1 MVGGVNMEFTERE
14 LTLLSDGLL
23 TMISNAGEAK
33 KLVCDAESQ
42 KSIDKYVSELQ
53 RLNSKLCG
61 MSK

>member
-1 MVGGVNMEFTERE
+1 MEFTERE

-23 TMISNAGEAK
+23 TMITNAGEAK
-33 KLVCDAESQ
+33 KLVCDTESQ

-61 MSK
+61 ISK

>member
-1 MVGGVNMEFTERE
+1 MEFTERE

-33 KLVCDAESQ
+33 KLVCDAELQ

-53 RLNSKLCG
+53 KLNSKLCG